1 MSLYQPCKSRDP
13 AGPPA
18 CAIDSCYPDS
28 GSAGQSEADPP
39 RMYSPKFNQVHD
51 RAILLEAMRAYSF
64 ATLFGPTSGEPASAS
79 ASATHLPLVV
89 KDEGEHGLLQGHF
102 AKANPHWQALAGRE
116 TLVVFAG
123 PHSYVSPTLYVEE
136 LSVPTWNYIAVHA
149 YGTLSFVDDDPGKE
163 ALLAD
168 LIATHEPAYLEHWR
182 GLPEGFRR
190 TMLAGIMGFR
200 IPITRIEGKFKLSQ
214 NRSPQERGNVHAAQS
229 AGSPDERAL
238 ARWMEHLLGSSLQ
251 S

>member
-1 MSLYQPCKSRDP
+1 MSLYQPSKNRTRQ
-13 AGPPA
+13 GPPA
-18 CAIDSCYPDS
+18 CAIGNCYPDCW
-28 GSAGQSEADPP
+28 SAVQSEADPP
-39 RMYSPKFNQVHD
+39 AMYSPKINRVSD
-51 RAILLEAMRAYSF
+51 RGILLEAMRAYSF
-64 ATLFGPTSGEPASAS
+64 ATIFGPVSGEPSGASA
-79 ASATHLPLVV
+79 AATHLPLVV
-89 KDEGEHGLLQGHF
+89 KDEGEHGLIEGHF

-149 YGTLSFVDDDPGKE
+149 TGTLSLVDDDPGKE
-163 ALLAD
+163 ALLAG
-168 LIATHEPAYLEHWR
+168 LIAANEPSYIDGWR

-200 IPITRIEGKFKLSQ
+200 IPIARIEGKFKVSQ

-229 AGSPDERAL
+229 AGSPDEQAL
-238 ARWMEHLLGSSLQ
+238 ARWMERLLGPNLQ